1 MEKKIAVQHLLE
13 SLTMLP
19 ISFRLEYEAAIQ
31 KLLPDIEGKKT
42 IPELFL
48 RLSPLFTFIDYNL
61 LKYLVSEFGSEEL
74 RRKMSIYVD
83 EIQTFMKK
91 TTVGELM
98 QHFPGAEIHPEHFS
112 KLWTKIHDDPRTYTL
127 EKLNHLR
134 RNLCSALRL
143 SEVLFNLVRI
153 EASRSFFIGW
163 LIPIEKISEVAQQ
176 VIGMDTFFKRNNILM
191 VVVDE
196 KLMYYFI
203 SSDDEKLKKW
213 VISQVSN
220 QCH

>member
-1 MEKKIAVQHLLE
+1 MEKKIEVQHLLE

-74 RRKMSIYVD
+74 RRKMSIYVA

-91 TTVGELM
+91 TTVGELIHA
-98 QHFPGAEIHPEHFS
+98 QYFPGAKIHPKHFS
-112 KLWTKIHDDPRTYTL
+112 KLWTKIRDDPRTYTL

-143 SEVLFNLVRI
+143 SEVLFNLVQI
-153 EASRSFFIGW
+153 EVSRSFFIGW
-163 LIPIEKISEVAQQ
+163 LIPIEKISEVAQR

-196 KLMYYFI
+196 KLMYYF
-203 SSDDEKLKKW
+203 SSSM
-213 VISQVSN
+213 ISQVSN

>member
-1 MEKKIAVQHLLE
+1 
-13 SLTMLP
+13 MLP

-31 KLLPDIEGKKT
+31 KLLPDIEGRKT

-48 RLSPLFTFIDYNL
+48 RLNPFFTFIDYNL

-74 RRKMSIYVD
+74 RRKMSLYVD

-163 LIPIEKISEVAQQ
+163 LIPIDTEKISEVAQR
-176 VIGMDTFFKRNNILM
+176 VSGMDTFFKKNNILM

-196 KLMYYFI
+196 KLIYYF
-203 SSDDEKLKKW
+203 STSM
-213 VISQVSN
+213 ISQVSN